1 MFQSEICDL
10 NGILNRKNVTLISES
25 SKSEIIDK
33 KTSLNQFKPV
43 GAHLSEIIDLKKG
56 MVLQEHNFLPFLA
69 KLTFNTTLLKS

>member
-1 MFQSEICDL
+1 MGFSIE
-10 NGILNRKNVTLISES
+10 KNVTIISDS

-56 MVLQEHNFLPFLA
+56 MVLQKHNFLPFLA
-69 KLTFNTTLLKS
+69 KLTFNTTWLKS